1 GRRDLD
7 CHVCCD
13 QLRCDLVDAGTSSGG
28 HLRRR
33 PGRREWPE
41 RLGSGSS
48 DWGSRRGPRLT
59 FSDDELVR
67 TAALL
72 NTVFE
77 HEQPLTLESLRWYYE
92 RNPVGPAA
100 VGNVEEA
107 DRRLGNY
114 ALIPQKFVSA
124 DGGDLV
130 LGVGV
135 DLAVSPDARGGGVFR
150 RTVEDSYLRA
160 IDLGHDGILGV
171 ANANSAPR
179 MVATLGWRALDPL
192 PVTLCVPVGTGGG
205 FTVAK
210 ATPAFFDSEVFAEI
224 ASSGFVHPS
233 TVGFAPHWSPELLHW
248 RLTRPGFRYWV
259 HISEHLV
266 VVSTRTRVAGVPFG
280 VVLKTLV
287 RHPLAAVL
295 PGGQVAATVART
307 HRTPFVIHWG
317 RAPMVHFRGLPL
329 PQSRMPSPLSLVLHR
344 HHDEFDEQGFEL
356 SAFEFL
362 DFDAY

>member
-1 GRRDLD
+1 MN
-7 CHVCCD
+7 
-13 QLRCDLVDAGTSSGG
+13 
-28 HLRRR
+28 
-33 PGRREWPE
+33 
-41 RLGSGSS
+41 
-48 DWGSRRGPRLT
+48 
-59 FSDDELVR
+59 FSYDELER
-67 TAALL
+67 TSVLL
-72 NTVFE
+72 NAVFE

-92 RNPVGPAA
+92 SNPVGPAA

-107 DRRLGNY
+107 GRRLGNY
-114 ALIPQKFVSA
+114 SLIPQRFVSA
-124 DGGDLV
+124 DGRAVV

-150 RTVEDSYLRA
+150 RTVEDSYARA

-192 PVTLCVPVGTGGG
+192 PVTLCPPIGTGGG
-205 FTVAK
+205 FIVAE
-210 ATPAFFDSEVFAEI
+210 ANPEFFASDRFSEITSA
-224 ASSGFVHPS
+224 GFVHPGS
-233 TVGFAPHWSPELLHW
+233 EGFAPLWTPELLRW
-248 RLTRPGFRYWV
+248 RLSRPGFRYWV
-259 HISEHLV
+259 HVSTHLV
-266 VVSTRTRVAGVPFG
+266 VVSTRTHVAGVPFG

-287 RHPLAAVL
+287 RRPPESELR
-295 PGGQVAATVART
+295 GGQVAATVART

-317 RAPMVHFRGLPL
+317 RAPMVRFRGIPL

-344 HHDEFDEQGFEL
+344 HHEGFEENGFEL